1 MYCQIKKEGHNLVM
15 IKLENN
21 RITIYE
27 VNEVHSLFLDKLN
40 SGEKSL
46 SIDFSDIN
54 KIDMAGLQL
63 LVSLKKSSIEN
74 AISLKF
80 DNLSKD
86 LEELIGFCDLDK
98 ILLK

>member
-1 MYCQIKKEGHNLVM
+1 
-15 IKLENN
+15 
-21 RITIYE
+21 
-27 VNEVHSLFLDKLN
+27 
-40 SGEKSL
+40 
-46 SIDFSDIN
+46 
-54 KIDMAGLQL
+54 MAGLQL

>member
-1 MYCQIKKEGHNLVM
+1 M

>member
-1 MYCQIKKEGHNLVM
+1 M

-63 LVSLKKSSIEN
+63 LVSLKKSSVEN